1 MRLIRCYIENFGCL
15 SQYTLDFA
23 PGLTVLHQPNGFGKT
38 TLAAFL
44 CTMLYGFGKS
54 GRTIS
59 KNDRK
64 KYAPW
69 QGGTYGGNLVFEHE
83 GVQYRAERTFGTV
96 PRQDT
101 FALYRLDTG
110 SKSDDFSENL
120 GLELF
125 GLDAES
131 FARSTWLAQDKI
143 TGPLATDSIRAK
155 LSDLV
160 EDTGD
165 VNRFE
170 EATKRLR
177 EMRSKLVAYRGS
189 TGRADRIGQQLLE
202 LQNRLDSLHGLRGQL
217 EELDRQLAEGTHLHA
232 QRQAELEQLRTRIRA
247 ASEASARLAAHR
259 QKQQLETERDTLHGE
274 LEALNRMYPDGMPGE
289 EQLRQADE
297 ALAVL
302 ARPEDASPAVE
313 KAAALVQAGQA
324 RFAHGPSSEELDSC
338 RKACRTL
345 QQVEMELE
353 AAAFSEQQAGQLQQ
367 LEGFFAGGVPAEE
380 EIVRCRGQL
389 EEAARL
395 RRENSRLATA
405 SAPAPAPAKKKSR
418 VWAALV
424 AAGVVL
430 LAAGAGMLGAGQPAI
445 GGGALGVGLLALMLG
460 GYLSLRQ
467 TLTHQMQAAPF
478 PEANRQEI
486 QSNEQQAD
494 RLEQQAAAFL
504 SAFAAGERAPVQALE
519 FVQQQRKQLLELR
532 QRRQEAQQ
540 QAETLRR
547 RRDELAEQIGAFLSG
562 YLEDV
567 SPAHLSDQ
575 LDTLRRRR
583 DEYRQAAALVREWE
597 RERQEQNG
605 QKQAAMQSLQL
616 LLKMRVPLLSPGRD
630 AVQALRNE
638 RVRRDDLLLRFRRA
652 EEQLAQ
658 FVQQN
663 QTLLAGPFSKG
674 EDLDSLRQRE
684 QEHNQTLD
692 KLSRSMADAQSR
704 RKLLLEKL
712 DQIPLVEDEIDRQT
726 RRRTADLANVQTL
739 DSTMEFLEKAR
750 ERLAVGYL
758 GKVQCG
764 FEKYLRMVTG
774 EEGSVFVDSELS
786 VQLERAGQG
795 RELAYF
801 SAGYVDMVQLCM
813 RLALVDALFEQAQ
826 PLLILD
832 DPFVNLDDAHTERAL
847 ELLHRLSADHQ
858 ILYLVC
864 NSSRAE

>member
-15 SQYTLDFA
+15 SRYTLEFA

-44 CTMLYGFGKS
+44 CAMLYGFGKS

-110 SKSDDFSENL
+110 ARSDDFSENL
-120 GLELF
+120 GVELF

-202 LQNRLDSLHGLRGQL
+202 LQTRLDGLRTQRGQL
-217 EELDRQLAEGTHLHA
+217 EELDRQLAEGNQL
-232 QRQAELEQLRTRIRA
+232 QEQQQGELKQLRTRIQA
-247 ASEASARLAAHR
+247 ASEASARLTAQT
-259 QKQQLETERDTLHGE
+259 QKQRLEKERNELRGE
-274 LEALNRMYPDGMPGE
+274 LEALDRMYPDGMPGE
-289 EQLRQADE
+289 EQLRQADKV
-297 ALAVL
+297 LAVL
-302 ARPEDASPAVE
+302 ARPEDVSPAVK
-313 KAAALVQAGQA
+313 KAAALVQAEQS
-324 RFAHGPSSEELDSC
+324 RFAHGPSDDELASC
-338 RKACRTL
+338 QKDCRTL
-345 QQVEMELE
+345 QQLEMELE
-353 AAAFSEQQAGQLQQ
+353 TTSFSVQQTGRLQQ
-367 LEGFFAGGVPAEE
+367 LETFFAGGVPSKEE
-380 EIVRCRGQL
+380 LDRCRDRLAQ
-389 EEAARL
+389 AARL

-405 SAPAPAPAKKKSR
+405 SAPAAAPARKKSR
-418 VWAALV
+418 ACIALV

-430 LAAGAGMLGAGQPAI
+430 LAVGAGMLGAGQSAI
-445 GGGALGVGLLALMLG
+445 GGGALGVGLLTLMLG

-467 TLTHQMQAAPF
+467 TLTHQMQSVPF
-478 PEANRQEI
+478 SEANRQEI
-486 QSNEQQAD
+486 QNNEQQAK

-504 SAFAAGERAPVQALE
+504 SAFAVGERTGEQALE
-519 FVQQQRKQLLELR
+519 FVQQQRIQLLELR
-532 QRRQEAQQ
+532 QQRQNAQQ

-547 RRDELAEQIGAFLSG
+547 RRDQLAGQIGAFLSG

-567 SPAHLSDQ
+567 HPAHLPEQ
-575 LDTLRRRR
+575 LDTLRRQR

-597 RERQEQNG
+597 QAGREQAG
-605 QKQAAMQSLQL
+605 QKQTARLVLARLMKLRTPS
-616 LLKMRVPLLSPGRD
+616 LSPGRA
-630 AVQALRNE
+630 AVQTMRDECA
-638 RVRRDDLLLRFRRA
+638 RREALLRQCRRA
-652 EEQLAQ
+652 EEQLEQ
-658 FVQQN
+658 FVGQN
-663 QTLLAGPFSKG
+663 RGLLTGASSEG
-674 EDLDSLRQRE
+674 EDLDSLKQQE
-684 QEHNQTLD
+684 QEHTALLD
-692 KLSRSMADAQSR
+692 KLSRSMADAQFR
-704 RKLLLEKL
+704 RKALQDKL

-758 GKVQCG
+758 GKVQRG

-774 EEGSVFVDSELS
+774 EEGGVFVDSELS
-786 VQLERAGQG
+786 VQLERGGQG

-832 DPFVNLDDAHTERAL
+832 DPFVNLDDAHTRRAL
-847 ELLHRLSADHQ
+847 DLLHRLSADHQ

>member
-15 SQYTLDFA
+15 SRYTLEFA

-44 CTMLYGFGKS
+44 CAMLYGFGKS

-101 FALYRLDTG
+101 FTLYRLDTG
-110 SKSDDFSENL
+110 AKSNDFSENL
-120 GLELF
+120 GVELF

-202 LQNRLDSLHGLRGQL
+202 LQTRLDGLRAQRGQL
-217 EELDRQLAEGTHLHA
+217 EELDRQLADGKQLQT
-232 QRQAELEQLRTRIRA
+232 QQQTELEQLRARIQT
-247 ASEASARLAAHR
+247 ASEASARLAAHK
-259 QKQQLETERDTLHGE
+259 QKQRLEAERDTLRGE
-274 LEALNRMYPDGMPGE
+274 LETLNRMYPDGMPGE

-313 KAAALVQAGQA
+313 KAAALVQAGQT
-324 RFAHGPSSEELDSC
+324 RFAHGPSDEELDSC
-338 RKACRTL
+338 RRECRTL
-345 QQVEMELE
+345 QQLEMELE
-353 AAAFSEQQAGQLQQ
+353 TASFSEQQSGRLQQ
-367 LEGFFAGGVPAEE
+367 LEAFFTGGVPAQEDLD
-380 EIVRCRGQL
+380 RCRNRLAQ
-389 EEAARL
+389 AARL
-395 RRENSRLATA
+395 RQENSRLAIA
-405 SAPAPAPAKKKSR
+405 SAPAAAPAKKKSR
-418 VWAALV
+418 GWMALV
-424 AAGVVL
+424 AAGIVL
-430 LAAGAGMLGAGQPAI
+430 LAVGAGMLGAGQSAI

-467 TLTHQMQAAPF
+467 TLTHQMQAVPF
-478 PEANRQEI
+478 SEANRQEI
-486 QSNEQQAD
+486 QNNEQQAN

-504 SAFAAGERAPVQALE
+504 SAFAVGERAPVQALE
-519 FVQQQRKQLLELR
+519 FVQQQRGQLLELR
-532 QRRQEAQQ
+532 QQRQQAQQ
-540 QAETLRR
+540 QTETLRR
-547 RRDELAEQIGAFLSG
+547 RRDDLAGQIGAFLSR

-567 SPAHLSDQ
+567 PPAHLAEH
-575 LDTLRRRR
+575 LDTLRRQR
-583 DEYRQAAALVREWE
+583 DEYRQAAALVQEWE
-597 RERQEQNG
+597 QGRREQAG
-605 QKQAAMQSLQL
+605 QKQTARQVLAQL
-616 LLKMRVPLLSPGRD
+616 MKLRTPSLSPGRA
-630 AVQALRNE
+630 AVQTIRDECA
-638 RVRRDDLLLRFRRA
+638 RREELLRRCRRA
-652 EEQLAQ
+652 EQQLDQ
-658 FVQQN
+658 FVEQN
-663 QTLLAGPFSKG
+663 RGLLTGTFSEGK
-674 EDLDSLRQRE
+674 DLDSLKQQE
-684 QEHNQTLD
+684 QAHTQLLD
-692 KLSRSMADAQSR
+692 KLTRSMADAQSR
-704 RKLLLEKL
+704 RKVLQDKL

-758 GKVQCG
+758 GKVQRG

-774 EEGSVFVDSELS
+774 EEDSVFVDSELS
-786 VQLERAGQG
+786 VQLERGGQG

-832 DPFVNLDDAHTERAL
+832 DPFVNLDDTHTRRAL
-847 ELLHRLSADHQ
+847 DLLHRLSADHQ

-864 NSSRAE
+864 NSSRAK

>member
-15 SQYTLDFA
+15 SRYTLEFA

-44 CTMLYGFGKS
+44 CAMLYGFGKS

-110 SKSDDFSENL
+110 AKSDDFSENL
-120 GLELF
+120 GVELF

-202 LQNRLDSLHGLRGQL
+202 LQTRLDGLRGLRGQL
-217 EELDRQLAEGTHLHA
+217 EELDRHLAEGNRLQA
-232 QRQAELEQLRTRIRA
+232 QQQGELKQLRAHIQA
-247 ASEASARLAAHR
+247 ASVASARLTAHT
-259 QKQQLETERDTLHGE
+259 QKQRLEKEQNELRGE
-274 LEALNRMYPDGMPGE
+274 LETLNRMYPDGMPGE

-313 KAAALVQAGQA
+313 KAAVLVQAGQT
-324 RFAHGPSSEELDSC
+324 RFAHGPTDEELDSC
-338 RKACRTL
+338 RRDCRTL
-345 QQVEMELE
+345 QQLEMELE
-353 AAAFSEQQAGQLQQ
+353 TASFSVQQAGRLKQ
-367 LEGFFAGGVPAEE
+367 LESFFASGVPSEE
-380 EIVRCRGQL
+380 DLDRCRDRLAQ
-389 EEAARL
+389 AARL
-395 RRENSRLATA
+395 RRENGRLAISSVPA
-405 SAPAPAPAKKKSR
+405 AAPARKKSR
-418 VWAALV
+418 GWMVLV

-430 LAAGAGMLGAGQPAI
+430 LAVGAGMLGAGQSAI

-467 TLTHQMQAAPF
+467 TLTHQMQAVPF
-478 PEANRQEI
+478 SEANRQEI
-486 QSNEQQAD
+486 QANEQQANL
-494 RLEQQAAAFL
+494 LEKQAAAFL
-504 SAFAAGERAPVQALE
+504 SAFAVGERAPAQALE
-519 FVQQQRKQLLELR
+519 FVQQQRSQLLELR
-532 QRRQEAQQ
+532 QQYEKAQQ
-540 QAETLRR
+540 QTETLRR
-547 RRDELAEQIGAFLSG
+547 RRNELAGQIGAFLSR
-562 YLEDV
+562 YLEEV
-567 SPAHLSDQ
+567 SPAHLADQ
-575 LDTLRRRR
+575 LDTVRRQH
-583 DEYRQAAALVREWE
+583 DEYRQAAALVQEWE
-597 RERQEQNG
+597 QTRHKQAG
-605 QKQAAMQSLQL
+605 QKQAAMQVLQRL
-616 LLKMRVPLLSPGRD
+616 MALRTPSLSPGRA
-630 AVQALRNE
+630 AVQTLRDE
-638 RVRRDDLLLRFRRA
+638 CVHWEELVVRCRRA
-652 EEQLAQ
+652 EQQLQQ
-658 FVQQN
+658 FVEQN
-663 QTLLAGPFSKG
+663 RSLLTGDCSKE
-674 EDLDSLRQRE
+674 EDLDSLKQQE
-684 QEHNQTLD
+684 QSHIELLD
-692 KLSRSMADAQSR
+692 KLSRSMADAESH
-704 RKLLLEKL
+704 RKVLQDKL
-712 DQIPLVEDEIDRQT
+712 DQIPVVEDEIDRQT

-758 GKVQCG
+758 GKVQRG
-764 FEKYLRMVTG
+764 FEKYLRMVTD
-774 EEGSVFVDSELS
+774 EEDSVFVDSELS
-786 VQLERAGQG
+786 VQLERGGQG

-801 SAGYVDMVQLCM
+801 STGYVDMVQLCM

-832 DPFVNLDDAHTERAL
+832 DPFVNLDDAHTRRAL
-847 ELLHRLSADHQ
+847 DLLHRLSADHQ

>member
-15 SQYTLDFA
+15 SQYALDFA

-44 CTMLYGFGKS
+44 CAMLYGLGKS

-69 QGGTYGGNLVFEHE
+69 QGGAYGGNLVFEHN
-83 GVQYRAERTFGTV
+83 GVQYRAERTFGAA

-110 SKSDDFSENL
+110 AKSDDFSENL
-120 GLELF
+120 GVELF

-202 LQNRLDSLHGLRGQL
+202 LQTRLDGLHGLRGQL
-217 EELDRQLAEGTHLHA
+217 EALDRQLAEGA
-232 QRQAELEQLRTRIRA
+232 QRQAEQQAEREQLRTRIRA
-247 ASEASARLAAHR
+247 ASEASARLAAHK
-259 QKQQLETERDTLHGE
+259 QKQQLETEQDTLRGD
-274 LEALNRMYPDGMPGE
+274 LEALHRMYPDGMPGE
-289 EQLRQADE
+289 EQLRQADA

-302 ARPEDASPAVE
+302 ARPEDISPAVE

-324 RFAHGPSSEELDSC
+324 RFAHGPSDEELDTC
-338 RKACRTL
+338 RRECRTV
-345 QQVEMELE
+345 QQLEMELE
-353 AAAFSEQQAGQLQQ
+353 TASFSAQQAGRLKQ
-367 LEGFFAGGVPAEE
+367 LETFFAGGVPSEQDLD
-380 EIVRCRGQL
+380 RCRDQL
-389 EEAARL
+389 AQAARL
-395 RRENSRLATA
+395 RRENSRLAV
-405 SAPAPAPAKKKSR
+405 SAPAAAPAGKKSR
-418 VWAALV
+418 AWIALV
-424 AAGVVL
+424 AAGIVL
-430 LAAGAGMLGAGQPAI
+430 LAVGAGMLGAGQPAV

-467 TLTHQMQAAPF
+467 TLTRQMQAAPF
-478 PEANRQEI
+478 SEANRQEI
-486 QSNEQQAD
+486 QRNEQQAD
-494 RLEQQAAAFL
+494 RLEQQAAGFL
-504 SAFAAGERAPVQALE
+504 SAFAAGERAPAQALE
-519 FVQQQRKQLLELR
+519 FVQQQRGQLLELR
-532 QRRQEAQQ
+532 QQRQRAQQ
-540 QAETLRR
+540 QTETLRR
-547 RRDELAEQIGAFLSG
+547 RRDELAGQIGAFLSG

-567 SPAHLSDQ
+567 SPAHLAEQ
-575 LDTLRRRR
+575 LDTLRRQR

-597 RERQEQNG
+597 QGRREHSE
-605 QKQAAMQSLQL
+605 QKQAAAQALRRLMELRTPS
-616 LLKMRVPLLSPGRD
+616 LSPGRD
-630 AVQALRNE
+630 AVQTMRNE
-638 RVRRDDLLLRFRRA
+638 CARREDLLLRCRRA
-652 EEQLAQ
+652 EQQLEQ
-658 FVQQN
+658 FVGQN
-663 QTLLAGPFSKG
+663 RALLAEAAPDS
-674 EDLDSLRQRE
+674 EDLDSLRQ
-684 QEHNQTLD
+684 QEKALTELLD
-692 KLSRSMADAQSR
+692 QLGRGMADAQSR
-704 RKLLLEKL
+704 RKALLEKL

-726 RRRTADLANVQTL
+726 RQRDADRANVRTL
-739 DSTMEFLEKAR
+739 DSTMAFLEKAR

-758 GKVQCG
+758 GKVQRG

-774 EEGSVFVDSELS
+774 EEDSVFVDSELS
-786 VQLERAGQG
+786 VQLERGGQG

-832 DPFVNLDDAHTERAL
+832 DPFVNLDDAHTRRAL

>member
-15 SQYTLDFA
+15 SRYTLEFA

-44 CTMLYGFGKS
+44 CAMLYGFGKS

-101 FALYRLDTG
+101 FTLYRLATG
-110 SKSDDFSENL
+110 TKSDDFSENL
-120 GLELF
+120 GVELF

-177 EMRSKLVAYRGS
+177 EIRSKLVAYRGS
-189 TGRADRIGQQLLE
+189 TGHADRIGQQLLE
-202 LQNRLDSLHGLRGQL
+202 LQTHLDALRAQRGQL
-217 EELDRQLAEGTHLHA
+217 EELDRQLADGNQLQT
-232 QRQAELEQLRTRIRA
+232 QQQTELEQLRARIQT
-247 ASEASARLAAHR
+247 ASEASARLAAHK
-259 QKQQLETERDTLHGE
+259 QKQGLEAERDTLRGE
-274 LEALNRMYPDGMPGE
+274 LATLNRMYPDGMPGE

-313 KAAALVQAGQA
+313 KAAALVQTGQT
-324 RFAHGPSSEELDSC
+324 RFAHGPSDEELDNC
-338 RKACRTL
+338 RRECRTL
-345 QQVEMELE
+345 QQLEMELE
-353 AAAFSEQQAGQLQQ
+353 TASFSEQQSGRLQQ
-367 LEGFFAGGVPAEE
+367 LEAFFAGGVPAQEDLD
-380 EIVRCRGQL
+380 RCRNRLAQ
-389 EEAARL
+389 AARL
-395 RRENSRLATA
+395 RQENSRLAIA
-405 SAPAPAPAKKKSR
+405 SAPAAAPAKKKSR
-418 VWAALV
+418 GWMALV
-424 AAGVVL
+424 AAGIVL
-430 LAAGAGMLGAGQPAI
+430 LAVGAGMLGAGQSAI

-467 TLTHQMQAAPF
+467 TLTHQMQAVPF
-478 PEANRQEI
+478 SEANRQEI
-486 QSNEQQAD
+486 QNNEQQAN

-504 SAFAAGERAPVQALE
+504 SAFAVGERAPVQALE
-519 FVQQQRKQLLELR
+519 FVQQQRGQLLELR
-532 QRRQEAQQ
+532 QQRQQAQQ
-540 QAETLRR
+540 QTETLRR
-547 RRDELAEQIGAFLSG
+547 RRDDLAGQIGAFLSR

-567 SPAHLSDQ
+567 HPAHLTEQ
-575 LDTLRRRR
+575 LDTLRRQR
-583 DEYRQAAALVREWE
+583 DEYRQAAALVQEWE
-597 RERQEQNG
+597 QGRREQAG
-605 QKQAAMQSLQL
+605 QKQTARQVLERLMKLRTPS
-616 LLKMRVPLLSPGRD
+616 LSPGRD
-630 AVQALRNE
+630 AVQTMRNE
-638 RVRRDDLLLRFRRA
+638 CTRRGELVVRCRRA
-652 EEQLAQ
+652 EQQLEQ
-658 FVQQN
+658 FVEQN
-663 QTLLAGPFSKG
+663 RGLLTGTFSEG
-674 EDLDSLRQRE
+674 EDLDTLKQQE
-684 QEHNQTLD
+684 QAHTQLLD
-692 KLSRSMADAQSR
+692 KLTRSMADAQSR
-704 RKLLLEKL
+704 RKLLQDKL

-758 GKVQCG
+758 GKVQRG

-774 EEGSVFVDSELS
+774 EEDSVFVDSELS
-786 VQLERAGQG
+786 VQLERGGQG

-832 DPFVNLDDAHTERAL
+832 DPFVNLDDTHTRRAL
-847 ELLHRLSADHQ
+847 DLLHRLSADHQ

-864 NSSRAE
+864 NSSRAQ

>member
-15 SQYTLDFA
+15 SQFTLEFA

-44 CTMLYGFGKS
+44 CAMLYGFGKS

-69 QGGTYGGNLVFEHE
+69 QGGIYGGNLVFEHE
-83 GVQYRAERTFGTV
+83 GVQYRAERTFGNV

-110 SKSDDFSENL
+110 TKSDAFSEDL

-143 TGPLATDSIRAK
+143 TAPLATDSIRAK

-202 LQNRLDSLHGLRGQL
+202 LQTRLDGLHSLRGQL
-217 EELDRQLAEGTHLHA
+217 EEMEQQLADGSCVKA
-232 QRQAELEQLRTRIRA
+232 QQQTQLEQLRVRIRA
-247 ASEASARLAAHR
+247 ASESSACLAAHK
-259 QKQQLETERDTLHGE
+259 QKQQLETEHSTLRAE
-274 LEALNRMYPDGMPGE
+274 LETLNRMYPDGMPSQ
-289 EQLRQADE
+289 EQLRQADA

-302 ARPEDASPAVE
+302 AHPDTISPAVE
-313 KAAALVQAGQA
+313 KATAIVKNGKQ
-324 RFAHGPSSEELDSC
+324 RFAHGPSNEEMNSC
-338 RKACRTL
+338 RKHCRT
-345 QQVEMELE
+345 VEQLEIELD
-353 AAAFSEQQAGQLQQ
+353 AGSFSKQQAEQLQQ
-367 LEGFFAGGVPAEE
+367 LENFFFGGLPSEQDLDL
-380 EIVRCRGQL
+380 CRTHL
-389 EEAARL
+389 EQASLL
-395 RRENSRLATA
+395 RRKNSRLALA
-405 SAPAPAPAKKKSR
+405 APADLPAKKKSR
-418 VWAALV
+418 AWIALV
-424 AAGVVL
+424 AAGIVL
-430 LAAGAGMLGAGQPAI
+430 LAIGAGMLGAGQSAV
-445 GGGALGVGLLALMLG
+445 GGGALGIGLLALMLG

-467 TLTHQMQAAPF
+467 TLTHQMHSSPLSQ
-478 PEANRQEI
+478 ANRQEI
-486 QSNEQQAD
+486 QNNEQQATG
-494 RLEQQAAAFL
+494 LELQAAEFL
-504 SAFAAGERAPVQALE
+504 SAFAVGDRAPVQALE
-519 FVQQQRKQLLELR
+519 FVQQQREQLLALR
-532 QRRQEAQQ
+532 QQYQQAQQ
-540 QAETLRR
+540 HTKTLRTQ
-547 RRDELAEQIGAFLSG
+547 RDEIENQIVAFLAG
-562 YLEDV
+562 YLEQV
-567 SPAHLSDQ
+567 SPTHLPEQ
-575 LDTLRRRR
+575 LDSLQRQR
-583 DEYRQAAALVREWE
+583 DEYHQATALVQEWE
-597 RERQEQNG
+597 KDCQEQH
-605 QKQAAMQSLQL
+605 QKKQAALQQL
-616 LLKMRVPLLSPGRD
+616 QRLMGLRTPLLSPGRD
-630 AVQALRNE
+630 AVQTLRNE
-638 RVRRDDLLLRFRRA
+638 CARKDDLLLRCRRA
-652 EEQLAQ
+652 EEQLEQ

-663 QTLLAGPFSKG
+663 LALLNTPLSKA
-674 EDLDSLRQRE
+674 EDLNSLKQQE
-684 QEHNQTLD
+684 QALTNTLD
-692 KLSRSMADAQSR
+692 QLSHKMADTHSR
-704 RKLLLEKL
+704 QKLLQEKL

-726 RRRTADLANVQTL
+726 LRRATDLANVNTL
-739 DSTMEFLEKAR
+739 DNTMAFLEKAR

-774 EEGSVFVDSELS
+774 EEDSVFVDSELS
-786 VQLERAGQG
+786 IQLERGGQG

-832 DPFVNLDDAHTERAL
+832 DPFVNLDDIHTQRAL
-847 ELLHRLSADHQ
+847 ELLHRLSSNHQ

-864 NSSRAE
+864 NSSRTG